1 MTENKKLLTSVWFI
15 FGLTI
20 LMLNDFVL
28 KATYGNWITGKL
40 SDFAGVFIFPLFWA
54 TLLPKHKNKIFFL
67 TAIIFIYWKSQ
78 YSSILINLW
87 NNVWVWNINRTIDY
101 SDIIALTILPLAYHI
116 ETLKEK
122 LTKIPLSP
130 YIPLIIAS
138 FAFMATSKEKMNTCF
153 EDKTAVYHIKN
164 ESRESFMSDLKSIG
178 LDISS
183 TKYNYT
189 KYDDEHTEIKNLNDS
204 ISNLVILIGDFNN
217 SDKTV
222 EVSLGCWEYTNN
234 SFRMLDE
241 ETLENQK
248 ALVKSLF
255 EQKVINKLPKYQSY

>member
-1 MTENKKLLTSVWFI
+1 MTQDKRLFTSIWFI
-15 FGLTI
+15 IGLII
-20 LMLNDFVL
+20 LLLNDFVF
-28 KATYGNWITGKL
+28 KTTFGNWFTGKL
-40 SDFAGVFIFPLFWA
+40 SDFAGLFIFPLFWV
-54 TLLPKHKNKIFFL
+54 TIFPKHKNKIFFL
-67 TAIIFIYWKSQ
+67 TAIIFMYWKSS
-78 YSSILINLW
+78 YSNGLISLW
-87 NNVWVWNINRTIDY
+87 NSIGIWNINRTVDY

-122 LTKIPLSP
+122 LTRIRLSP
-130 YIPLIIAS
+130 YIPLIIAA
-138 FAFMATSKEKMNTCF
+138 FAFMATTKEKMNTCF

-164 ESRESFMSDLKSIG
+164 QSRESFMSDLKSIG

-183 TKYNYT
+183 TKYNNT

-222 EVSLGCWEYTNN
+222 DVSLGCWDYTNN
-234 SFRMLDE
+234 PLRMLDE

-248 ALVKSLF
+248 AYVKSLF
-255 EQKVINKLPKYQSY
+255 EKKVISILSKY

>member
-1 MTENKKLLTSVWFI
+1 MTQDKRLFTSIWFI
-15 FGLTI
+15 IGLII
-20 LMLNDFVL
+20 LLLNDFVL
-28 KATYGNWITGKL
+28 KTTFGNWFTGKL
-40 SDFAGVFIFPLFWA
+40 SDFAGLFIFPLFWVA
-54 TLLPKHKNKIFFL
+54 IFSKHKNKIFFL
-67 TAIIFIYWKSQ
+67 TAITFIYWKSS
-78 YSSILINLW
+78 YSNGLISLW
-87 NNVWVWNINRTIDY
+87 NSIGIWNINRTVDY

-122 LTKIPLSP
+122 LTRIRLSP
-130 YIPLIIAS
+130 YIPLIIAA

-164 ESRESFMSDLKSIG
+164 QSRESFMSDLKSIG

-183 TKYNYT
+183 TKYNDT

-222 EVSLGCWEYTNN
+222 EVSLGCWAYTNDPL
-234 SFRMLDE
+234 RMLDE

-248 ALVKSLF
+248 AYVKSLF
-255 EQKVINKLPKYQSY
+255 EKKVISKLSKY

>member
-1 MTENKKLLTSVWFI
+1 MTQDKRLFTSIWFI
-15 FGLTI
+15 IGLII
-20 LMLNDFVL
+20 LLLNDFVF
-28 KATYGNWITGKL
+28 KTTFGNWFTGKL
-40 SDFAGVFIFPLFWA
+40 SDFAGLFIFPLFWV
-54 TLLPKHKNKIFFL
+54 TIFPKHKNKIFFL
-67 TAIIFIYWKSQ
+67 TAIIFMYWKSS
-78 YSSILINLW
+78 YSNGLISLW
-87 NNVWVWNINRTIDY
+87 NSIGIWNINRTVDY

-122 LTKIPLSP
+122 LTRIRLSP
-130 YIPLIIAS
+130 YIPLIIAA
-138 FAFMATSKEKMNTCF
+138 FAFMATTKEKMNTCF

-164 ESRESFMSDLKSIG
+164 QSRESFMSDLKSIG

-183 TKYNYT
+183 TKYNNT

-222 EVSLGCWEYTNN
+222 EVSLGCWDYTNN
-234 SFRMLDE
+234 PLRMLDE

-248 ALVKSLF
+248 AYVKSLF
-255 EQKVINKLPKYQSY
+255 EKKVISILSKY

>member
-1 MTENKKLLTSVWFI
+1 MTQDKRLFTSIWFI
-15 FGLTI
+15 IGLII
-20 LMLNDFVL
+20 LLLNDFIF
-28 KATYGNWITGKL
+28 KTTFGNWFTGKL
-40 SDFAGVFIFPLFWA
+40 SDFAGLFIFPLFWV
-54 TLLPKHKNKIFFL
+54 TIFPKHKNKIFFL
-67 TAIIFIYWKSQ
+67 TAIIFMYWKSS
-78 YSSILINLW
+78 YSNGLISLW
-87 NNVWVWNINRTIDY
+87 NSIGIWNINRTVDY

-122 LTKIPLSP
+122 LTRIRLSP
-130 YIPLIIAS
+130 YIPLIIAA
-138 FAFMATSKEKMNTCF
+138 FAFMATTKEKMNTCF

-164 ESRESFMSDLKSIG
+164 QSRESFMSDLKSIG

-183 TKYNYT
+183 TKYNNT

-222 EVSLGCWEYTNN
+222 DVSLGCWDYTNN
-234 SFRMLDE
+234 PLRMLDE

-248 ALVKSLF
+248 TYVKSLF
-255 EQKVINKLPKYQSY
+255 EKKVISKLSKY

>member
-1 MTENKKLLTSVWFI
+1 MTQDKRLFTSIWFI
-15 FGLTI
+15 IGLII
-20 LMLNDFVL
+20 LLLNDFIF
-28 KATYGNWITGKL
+28 KTTFGNWFTGKL
-40 SDFAGVFIFPLFWA
+40 SDFAGLFIFPLFWV
-54 TLLPKHKNKIFFL
+54 TIFPKHKNKIFFL
-67 TAIIFIYWKSQ
+67 TAIIFIYWKSS
-78 YSSILINLW
+78 YSNGLISLW
-87 NNVWVWNINRTIDY
+87 NSIGIWNINRTVDY

-122 LTKIPLSP
+122 LTRIRLSP
-130 YIPLIIAS
+130 YIPLIIAA
-138 FAFMATSKEKMNTCF
+138 FAFMATTKEKMNTCF

-164 ESRESFMSDLKSIG
+164 QSRESFMSDLKSIG

-183 TKYNYT
+183 TKYNNT

-222 EVSLGCWEYTNN
+222 DVSLGCWDYTNN
-234 SFRMLDE
+234 PLRMLDE

-248 ALVKSLF
+248 TYVKSLF
-255 EQKVINKLPKYQSY
+255 EKKVISILSKY